1 MHELY
6 RKHRPRDFDGIV
18 GQPEAVKVLSRFV
31 KDGKV
36 PHAILLTGASGV
48 GKTTLARILRKKLGC
63 SSHDYAEVNAADSRG
78 IDSVRDIQNRMSLAP
93 INGKCRVWCIDEC
106 HRLTGDA
113 QSALLKTLED
123 TPNHVYFILCTTD
136 PHKLLSTIK
145 TRCTEIKL
153 RMLAQDELC
162 KLVADTITKEVDQK
176 DYLGDEEIEKIAE
189 IADGSARKSLVLLG
203 QVIGLDNADDQMA
216 ALQKADTKRQ
226 AIELARILI
235 DRSGT
240 WEKCAAILKNL
251 EDDPESV
258 RRLVLGYAQQVVLS
272 GGPRMNRGQLV
283 LDIFKNNFYD
293 SGIAG
298 LVWACREV
306 FADSTK

>member
-1 MHELY
+1 MTHELY
-6 RKHRPRDFDGIV
+6 RKHRPKDFDGII

-36 PHAILLTGASGV
+36 PHAVLFSGPSGT

-78 IDSVRDIQNRMSLAP
+78 IDSVRDIQNRMVLAP
-93 INGKCRVWCIDEC
+93 INGKCRVWCIDEA

-123 TPNHVYFILCTTD
+123 TPNHVWFILCTTD
-136 PHKLLSTIK
+136 PHKLLPTIK

-153 RMLAQDELC
+153 KQMSFREVHILLCNVLASEG
-162 KLVADTITKEVDQK
+162 IEI
-176 DYLGDEEIEKIAE
+176 GDAEREKIAE
-189 IADGSARKSLVLLG
+189 IADGSARKALVILN
-203 QVIGLDNADDQMA
+203 QVIGLDLKDRMDAI
-216 ALQKADTKRQ
+216 QKADTKRQ

-235 DRSGT
+235 DRDGT
-240 WEKCAAILKNL
+240 WAKCAAILKDL
-251 EDDPESV
+251 EDDPEQV
-258 RRLVLGYAQQVVLS
+258 RRLVLGYAQAVVIG
-272 GGPRMNRGQLV
+272 GGPRANRGQLV
-283 LDIFKNNFYD
+283 LDIFKNDFYT
-293 SGIAG
+293 SGKPG